1 MDTIKGNS
9 GKTESKVKDLAPK
22 ATVKAGIIAV
32 LKPQMQ
38 DFH

>member
-1 MDTIKGNS
+1 MDTIKNS
-9 GKTESKVKDLAPK
+9 TGKTESKVKDLAPK

-38 DFH
+38 DFR